1 MLEYDILDI
10 RGNLTSVGQQ
20 QKKNNKICGHHIET
34 SLDITWRGGSKART
48 MQMVGANPGL
58 CK

>member
-20 QKKNNKICGHHIET
+20 KKICGHHIET

-48 MQMVGANPGL
+48 MQMVGANPGG